1 MNDPRSLDRRPD
13 DARATRSDRRATVG
27 VRLTPTG
34 RSLEYESGDLQLH
47 VGERVVVDD
56 RRAGTVIGTVSV
68 PAALRTS
75 RALAGRALRKANAT
89 DLQKQDADDQRIRET
104 LSTTRE
110 LVRYHRLE
118 VKVFRAEFDPGA
130 GRVVLYFSSE
140 ERVDFRDLLKDLT
153 ARLHLR
159 VDLRQIGARDE
170 AKQVG
175 GIGTC
180 GRELCCSTFL
190 PKFSPISI
198 RSAKNQNLA
207 LAPSKVTGQC
217 GRLKCCLVYEESQ
230 YVEAAK
236 GLPRLGKKVE
246 TADGIGR
253 VDDLD
258 ILGDRARVSFA
269 DRPPQVY
276 TGEELR
282 NARAAAL
289 LRPDAPAT
297 SDDDEADTDDEA

>member
-1 MNDPRSLDRRPD
+1 MNDQRPSQDRRPD
-13 DARATRSDRRATVG
+13 DARSARTDRRATVG

-34 RSLEYESGDLQLH
+34 RTLEYESGDLQLH
-47 VGERVVVDD
+47 VGERVLVED
-56 RRAGTVIGTVSV
+56 RRAGTVMGTVSI
-68 PAALRTS
+68 PAALRTG
-75 RALAGRALRKANAT
+75 RALAGRALRKANEA
-89 DLQKQDADDQRIRET
+89 DLKKQGLDDLRIRET
-104 LSTTRE
+104 LGITRE
-110 LVRYHRLE
+110 LVRYHRLD

-130 GRVVLYFSSE
+130 GRVVLYCASE

-153 ARLHLR
+153 ARLRLR
-159 VDLRQIGARDE
+159 VDLRQTGVRDE

-258 ILGDRARVSFA
+258 ILGDRARVSFT

-282 NARAAAL
+282 HARAAAL
-289 LRPDAPAT
+289 LRPDAAET
-297 SDDDEADTDDEA
+297 SDDDDSDADDA